1 MDNVAAGAAG
11 NAGTLSGIPTPD
23 FNSLIAEQQA
33 QMQATMN
40 YQSESAKL
48 NMEFQMHKA
57 STDRLNSM
65 AEAIGN
71 TAQQTSQQLAS

>member
-1 MDNVAAGAAG
+1 MEVASLN
-11 NAGTLSGIPTPD
+11 NAGTGAAVTDLQG
-23 FNSLIAEQQA
+23 LLGQQQT
-33 QMQATMN
+33 QMESTMT

-48 NMEFQMHKA
+48 NLEFQMHKA
-57 STDRLNSM
+57 ATDRLNSM